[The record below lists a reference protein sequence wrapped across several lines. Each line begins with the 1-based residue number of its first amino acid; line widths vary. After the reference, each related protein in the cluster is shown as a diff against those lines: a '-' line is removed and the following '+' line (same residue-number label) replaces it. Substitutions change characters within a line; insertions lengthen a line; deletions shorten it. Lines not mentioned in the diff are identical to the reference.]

1 MRNLTLVNSKSYL
14 EPPFG
19 INFIN
24 KRDGEEKSY
33 AEEESETGEKDTE
46 IEHNKGKI
54 KEDVGKISNSRL
66 SNQFDSIDRNG
77 YVSSFPKSK
86 KMS

>member
-1 MRNLTLVNSKSYL
+1 MRILTLVNSKSYL
-14 EPPFG
+14 EQPFE

-24 KRDGEEKSY
+24 KRDGEEKCYAEEKSY
-33 AEEESETGEKDTE
+33 AEEKRDAEEDSETEEKDTE

-54 KEDVGKISNSRL
+54 EEDVGKISNSRL

-77 YVSSFPKSK
+77 
-86 KMS
+86 